1 MREIAYH
8 IARVHRMRGAA
19 WESGEVLATQVAD
32 TRDQLDAAIRETSER
47 WRVER
52 IGVIERN
59 ILRLGVLELERESA
73 PPAVV
78 IDEAV
83 RLAQRFAGPKAP
95 AFVNGVLDA
104 VARRL
109 GRL

>member
-8 IARVHRMRGAA
+8 VARIHRMRGAA
-19 WESGEVLATQVAD
+19 WEHGEALATQVAD
-32 TRDQLDAAIRETSER
+32 AHDRLDATIRESAER
-47 WRVER
+47 WRMER
-52 IGVIERN
+52 LGVIERN
-59 ILRLGVLELERESA
+59 ILRLGIFELERETA

-83 RLAQRFAGPKAP
+83 RLAQRFAGAKAP
-95 AFVNGVLDA
+95 PFVNGVLDA